1 MIGRRLGHYHIL
13 DKLGAGGMG
22 EVYLARDE
30 RLDRQVALKVLSAR
44 TITDDASRKRFRT
57 EALVLSKLNHPNIA
71 TIFDYDTQDGLD
83 FLVMEYIV
91 GSTLSERLAA
101 DPLPEKE
108 IVHLA
113 LQVADALEEAHA
125 LGVVHRDLKPGN
137 IIVKSKGQAK
147 VLDFGLAKWAQP
159 VGEATTQILTDSNV
173 TVGTLPYMSPEQLR
187 GEKIDGRSDI
197 YSFGVVLYEM
207 STGQRPFQ
215 ETLSVALADAIL
227 HKLPPSPGRLRP
239 DLSPRLEEII
249 LKCLEKEPENRYQS
263 CKELV
268 VDLRRVTMPSAATTI
283 QRDSPRIRPGGLAAS
298 EIDSI
303 VALPSKVYGPEE
315 DRFLTD
321 AIPNT
326 LSTRLI
332 EVEGMETKAPPTT
345 LDVERVGGDLARIEK
360 AYGVNG
366 FVLSSVTIASDR
378 FVLNV
383 QLVEARSRRL
393 LWSREYEGHR
403 SNYLD
408 LVRGAADGL
417 RAVIR
422 PEAKPIQTSAGA
434 TPNTEA
440 ELFYQRGLYNL
451 NAYANRKQQADFDRA
466 LSDFQRALDLDPTMA
481 RAAASIATLYVARIE
496 AGMPLGEVLLRVES
510 WAYRALQIDHRSG
523 EAWQVLSVAEEFR
536 PDGDNR
542 KRLEYALK
550 AATYASHSGYSHQVL
565 GISLARS
572 SYEMALEALRENS
585 RQDPLQLNGPLFTSA
600 ILSNQGRPQEGLA
613 LIERVLSIE
622 PDMPVAVLMK
632 ALLLLRDRRLDE
644 AVELAGQLEKMVV
657 EYRLHPGWVDF
668 FRDWLEFEKS
678 VERGLASEAGLGRM
692 VKLARGQAPPFP
704 RWEMLTQNVLVLQTR
719 HDSVESSLKTL
730 SLRAAAGIVE
740 PYDWLLLCP
749 DLEPLRKDARFKTIV
764 ASSRSEFEQ
773 MLSTLDQARGR
784 GELSSYLEKPLARER
799 SLEAFPF
806 NQS

>member
-1 MIGRRLGHYHIL
+1 
-13 DKLGAGGMG
+13 MG

-30 RLDRQVALKVLSAR
+30 RLDRQVALKVLSAH
-44 TITDDASRKRFRT
+44 TITDESSRKRFRT

-71 TIFDYDTQDGLD
+71 SIFDYDTQDDLD

-91 GSTLSERLAA
+91 GTTLSEGLAA
-101 DPLPEKE
+101 GPLPEKE

-147 VLDFGLAKWAQP
+147 ILDFGLAKWAQP
-159 VGEATTQILTDSNV
+159 ASEPTTQVLTGANV

-187 GEKIDGRSDI
+187 GEKVDGRSDI
-197 YSFGVVLYEM
+197 YSLGVTLYEM

-215 ETLSVALADAIL
+215 ETQSIALADAIL
-227 HKLPPSPGRLRP
+227 HKPPPPPGRLRHN
-239 DLSPRLEEII
+239 LSPRLEEII

-263 CKELV
+263 SKELV
-268 VDLRRVTMPSAATTI
+268 VDLRRVTAPSTAKSI
-283 QRDSPRIRPGGLAAS
+283 QRETPRIKPGGLAAT

-345 LDVERVGGDLARIEK
+345 MDVERVGGDLARIEK

-366 FVLSSVTIASDR
+366 FVLSSVTVVADR
-378 FVLNV
+378 LVLNV

-403 SNYLD
+403 SKYLE

-417 RAVIR
+417 RAAIR
-422 PEAKPIQTSAGA
+422 PEANPIQTWAGA
-434 TPNTEA
+434 PRNTEA
-440 ELFYQRGLYNL
+440 ELFYQRGLFHL
-451 NAYANRKQQADFDRA
+451 SAYANRKQPDDFDRA
-466 LSDFQRALDLDPTMA
+466 FSDFQRALDLDPTMA
-481 RAAASIATLYVARIE
+481 RAAASIATLHVARIE
-496 AGMPLGEVLLRVES
+496 AGMSLGEILLEVES
-510 WAYRALQIDHRSG
+510 WAYRALQLDHRSG
-523 EAWQVLSVAEEFR
+523 EAWQVLSIAEEFR

-565 GISLARS
+565 GMSLARS
-572 SYEMALEALRENS
+572 SSELALEALREDCKH
-585 RQDPLQLNGPLFTSA
+585 DPLQLNGPLFTA
-600 ILSNQGRPQEGLA
+600 GILSIQGKAQEGLA

-632 ALLLLRDRRLDE
+632 AMLLLRDHQLDE
-644 AVELAGQLEKMVV
+644 AGELARQLDKMVS
-657 EYRLHPGWVDF
+657 ECRLHPGWVDF

-678 VERGLASEAGLGRM
+678 VERGDASEAGLRRM

-704 RWEMLTQNVLVLQTR
+704 RWEMLTQHVLLLQTR
-719 HDSVESSLKTL
+719 HDSVESSLQTL

-749 DLEPLRKDARFKTIV
+749 DLEPIRKDDRFQRLV
-764 ASSRSEFEQ
+764 ANSRSEFEQ
-773 MLSTLDQARGR
+773 MLSTLDQARLR
-784 GELSSYLEKPLARER
+784 GELPSYLEKPLARVR
-799 SLEAFPF
+799 GLEAFSF
-806 NQS
+806 DQFR

>member
-1 MIGRRLGHYHIL
+1 
-13 DKLGAGGMG
+13 MG

-44 TITDDASRKRFRT
+44 TITDEASRKRFRT

-91 GSTLSERLAA
+91 GPTLSERLAEG
-101 DPLPEKE
+101 PLPEKE

-137 IIVKSKGQAK
+137 IIVKSKGQVK
-147 VLDFGLAKWAQP
+147 VLDFGLAKLAQQ
-159 VGEATTQILTDSNV
+159 VTDASTQILTGANV
-173 TVGTLPYMSPEQLR
+173 IVGTLPYMSPEQLR
-187 GEKIDGRSDI
+187 SEKVDGRSDI
-197 YSFGVVLYEM
+197 YSFGVMLYEM

-215 ETLSVALADAIL
+215 ETLSITLADSIL
-227 HKLPPSPGRLRP
+227 HKLPTPPGKLRP
-239 DLSPRLEEII
+239 ELSPRLEEII

-268 VDLRRVTMPSAATTI
+268 VDLRRVATPIATTTI
-283 QRDSPRIRPGGLAAS
+283 QRETSRIKPGGLAAT
-298 EIDSI
+298 EINSI

-321 AIPNT
+321 AIPNM

-345 LDVERVGGDLARIEK
+345 MDVERVGGDLAKIEK

-366 FVLSSVTIASDR
+366 FVLSSVTVVSNR
-378 FVLNV
+378 LVLNV

-422 PEAKPIQTSAGA
+422 PEAKPLQTVAGP
-434 TPNTEA
+434 TRNTEA
-440 ELFYQRGLYNL
+440 ELFYQRGLFHL
-451 NAYANRKQQADFDRA
+451 NAYANRKQAEDFDRA
-466 LSDFQRALDLDPTMA
+466 FSDFQRALDLDPTMA
-481 RAAASIATLYVARIE
+481 SAAASIATLYVARIE
-496 AGMPLGEVLLRVES
+496 AGMSLGEVLLEVET
-510 WAYRALQIDHRSG
+510 WAYRALKIDHRSG

-565 GISLARS
+565 GMSLARS
-572 SYEMALEALRENS
+572 SCELALEALREDS
-585 RQDPLQLNGPLFTSA
+585 KQDPLNLNGPLFTSG
-600 ILSNQGRPQEGLA
+600 ILSIQGKAKEGLA
-613 LIERVLSIE
+613 LIERVLGIE

-632 ALLLLRDRRLDE
+632 ALLLLRDRQLGE
-644 AVELAGQLEKMVV
+644 AGELGRQLEKMVA

-678 VERGLASEAGLGRM
+678 VERGDASESVEAGLGRL

-704 RWEMLTQNVLVLQTR
+704 RWEILTQHVLVLQTR
-719 HDSVESSLKTL
+719 RDSVESSLKTL
-730 SLRAAAGIVE
+730 SLRSAAGIVE

-749 DLEPLRKDARFKTIV
+749 DLEPIREDARFETLV

-773 MLSTLDQARGR
+773 MLSILDQARGR
-784 GELSSYLEKPLARER
+784 GELPSYLEKPLARVR
-799 SLEAFPF
+799 RLEAFPF
-806 NQS
+806 DQFQ